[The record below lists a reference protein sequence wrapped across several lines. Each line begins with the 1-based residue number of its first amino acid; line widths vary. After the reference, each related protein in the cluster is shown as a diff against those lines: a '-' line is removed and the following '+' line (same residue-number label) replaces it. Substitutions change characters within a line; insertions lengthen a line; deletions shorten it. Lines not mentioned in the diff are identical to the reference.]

1 MVPIGGM
8 ADASGCAWRS
18 LFCQEGEVIFGDF
31 VYLGLLVGDF
41 YVRVISLFNA
51 CWCLLASELTIS
63 VFVRMSASSSS
74 VSMVIFRFANLPLQ

>member
-8 ADASGCAWRS
+8 ADASGCAWTS

-63 VFVRMSASSSS
+63 VFVRMTASSSS